1 MQTLIYTNPKVKLSL
16 AELLKSDQHEA
27 DKENG
32 YFHRGQEKGRYS
44 LKQECNLGSG
54 GDHWL
59 VRGANKGS
67 QCLWTRKKKNKGKT
81 NILSGKRGS
90 PPQKNLCS
98 KIMDASSILV
108 QSRL

>member
-1 MQTLIYTNPKVKLSL
+1 M
-16 AELLKSDQHEA
+16 LKSDQHEA

-54 GDHWL
+54 GITGWL
-59 VRGANKGS
+59 EGPTKA
-67 QCLWTRKKKNKGKT
+67 
-81 NILSGKRGS
+81 LSACGPGKRRTKERQIFYQAKEV
-90 PPQKNLCS
+90 PPKICS